1 MSQRTRNKKPATKQ
15 PPKQKV
21 PNCVLVTV
29 EDTKDGR
36 TLQVGTTGNIKMTEA
51 PTLLRLAAKQAEQQ
65 LGLE

>member
-1 MSQRTRNKKPATKQ
+1 MAQRTRNNK
-15 PPKQKV
+15 PPKQKT

-29 EDTKDGR
+29 VDSKDGR
-36 TLQVGTTGNIKMTEA
+36 GIQVGTTGNIKLTEA

>member
-1 MSQRTRNKKPATKQ
+1 MAQRTRTKK
-15 PPKQKV
+15 PPKQKPPKV

>member
-1 MSQRTRNKKPATKQ
+1 MAQRTRNKKP
-15 PPKQKV
+15 PKTKV

-29 EDTKDGR
+29 VDTKEGR
-36 TLQVGTTGNIKMTEA
+36 TLQVGATGNIKMTEA